1 MGHITRAPPQPLAP
15 PTGLTGPASPSRTP
29 KGLNPA
35 TGAGPSLYALPM
47 SPSVPDPA
55 LSQAPQPPVA
65 SGPDAF
71 TAAVLGV
78 VGYSCSVAC
87 TRYAKDADKAPAM
100 PARVELLRMSAA
112 KVRAFDTIIRIGA
125 DEGIDVLAAAERF
138 LGSLG
143 DVDDRL
149 RPHDWA
155 ERLVK
160 TYLSF
165 GLLVDFGMAL
175 TDSLPPTVRG
185 AVLEALS
192 EDRFGTFAAAELM
205 ADLDGDP
212 QLAARL
218 GLWGRRVAGEEIGAI
233 QLMLARFPELTGG
246 EQGAA
251 RLAAVLSSGT
261 TSRMKGLGLRV

>member
-1 MGHITRAPPQPLAP
+1 MDVGRLPVIRPRDGEATAIAPGRWGTSRAFAK
-15 PTGLTGPASPSRTP
+15 A
-29 KGLNPA
+29 A
-35 TGAGPSLYALPM
+35 AAGAPSLYALLM
-47 SPSVPDPA
+47 SPSVPEPVPA
-55 LSQAPQPPVA
+55 STPPAPSAPGA
-65 SGPDAF
+65 LM
-71 TAAVLGV
+71 AAVLGV
-78 VGYSCSVAC
+78 IGYSCSVAC

-100 PARVELLRMSAA
+100 RARIELLRMSAA
-112 KVRAFDTIIRIGA
+112 KVGAFDAIIRIGA
-125 DEGIDVLAAAERF
+125 DEGVDVPASAERF

-149 RPHDWA
+149 RPHDWV

-175 TDSLPPTVRG
+175 TDSLPPRVRD

-192 EDRFGTFAAAELM
+192 EDRFGSFAAAELM

-233 QLMLARFPELTGG
+233 QLMLARFPELAGG
-246 EQGAA
+246 EQGSA
-251 RLAAVLSSGT
+251 RLGAVLSSGA
-261 TSRMKGLGLRV
+261 TSRMRGLGLRV

>member
-1 MGHITRAPPQPLAP
+1 MSASVLDPV
-15 PTGLTGPASPSRTP
+15 PASTPLRTAPSAP
-29 KGLNPA
+29 DGF
-35 TGAGPSLYALPM
+35 M
-47 SPSVPDPA
+47 S
-55 LSQAPQPPVA
+55 
-65 SGPDAF
+65 
-71 TAAVLGV
+71 AVLGV

-100 PARVELLRMSAA
+100 PARIELLRMSAA
-112 KVRAFDTIIRIGA
+112 KVSAFDAIIRIGA
-125 DEGIDVLAAAERF
+125 DEGVDVPAAAERF

-175 TDSLPPTVRG
+175 TDSLPPRVRN

-192 EDRFGTFAAAELM
+192 EDRFGSFAAAELM
-205 ADLDGDP
+205 ADLGGDP
-212 QLAARL
+212 QLVARL

-233 QLMLARFPELTGG
+233 QLMLARFPELAGG

-251 RLAAVLSSGT
+251 RLSAVLSSGT